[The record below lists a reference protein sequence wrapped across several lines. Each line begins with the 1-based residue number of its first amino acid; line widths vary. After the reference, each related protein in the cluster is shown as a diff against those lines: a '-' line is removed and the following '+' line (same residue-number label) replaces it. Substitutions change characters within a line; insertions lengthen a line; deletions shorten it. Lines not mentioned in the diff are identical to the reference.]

1 MVVERAP
8 LTTFV
13 GTLVAME
20 WSFASMD
27 QSVAVEGALVGKWS
41 STCRTFKGFEPLMF
55 GISVPLEGPL
65 LIKTY
70 PAV

>member
-1 MVVERAP
+1 MDPNVV
-8 LTTFV
+8 
-13 GTLVAME
+13 
-20 WSFASMD
+20 
-27 QSVAVEGALVGKWS
+27 VEGALVGKCS
-41 STCRTFKGFEPLMF
+41 STCKTFKGFEPPMF